1 MKTIKRIW
9 INKTNS
15 FKEAEKFDR
24 NYYLNMTAS
33 KRLET
38 MQILREIYF
47 KINGGQRNES
57 RKRLRRVIKII
68 Q

>member
-1 MKTIKRIW
+1 MKKVW
-9 INKTNS
+9 VNKANS
-15 FKEAEKFDR
+15 FEDAEKFDKK
-24 NYYLNMTAS
+24 YYFNMTAN

-38 MQILREIYF
+38 MQILREIYS
-47 KINGGQRNES
+47 KLKGGRKNES